1 MRRAALARH
10 AALLA
15 CVLALAAACSG
26 VLAAPA
32 PTARAVVD
40 ADGQAVRIARP
51 ARRIVTLAPHLAEA
65 VFALGAGDRLVAV
78 SDHSD
83 FPPAARRLPRV
94 GDAFSVQLEAV
105 LALRPDLVL
114 AWGASGQA
122 LSRTALARGGS
133 ALYVSRPVRLTDV
146 ATELRALGRLLGTE
160 VRADA
165 LAVAYSARLQGAAEI
180 GRGRARRVFVQM
192 GAPSLYTVGDRHYLG
207 EAVRLCGAVNIFA
220 ELRGSAPMVS
230 AEAVLARRP
239 DIVLVLDDLP
249 AGVATTWQRR
259 GLRDVRPVPSTLL
272 GRPGPRL
279 ADGVFAMCT
288 ALGH

>member
-1 MRRAALARH
+1 VRLRAAAW
-10 AALLA
+10 LA
-15 CVLALAAACSG
+15 CALAIAAACTG
-26 VLAAPA
+26 AAA
-32 PTARAVVD
+32 TAGTARTAVD
-40 ADGQAVRIARP
+40 ADGRQVHLAHP

-65 VFALGAGDRLVAV
+65 VFALGAGERLVAV
-78 SDHSD
+78 SDHYD

-122 LSRTALARGGS
+122 LSRTALERGGS
-133 ALYVSRPVRLTDV
+133 ALYVSRPVRLLDV
-146 ATELRALGRLLGTE
+146 TTELRALGRLLGTE
-160 VRADA
+160 ARAES
-165 LAVAYSARLQGAAEI
+165 LARAYAARLRGAAEI
-180 GRGRARRVFVQM
+180 GRGRARGVFVQM

-207 EAVRLCGAVNIFA
+207 EAVRLCGAVTVFE
-220 ELRGSAPMVS
+220 ELRGSAPLVS

-239 DIVLVLDDLP
+239 DIVLALDDLP
-249 AGVATTWQRR
+249 AGIAADWRRR
-259 GLRDVRPVPSTLL
+259 GLHDVRRVPSTLL

>member
-1 MRRAALARH
+1 MPAFAAAWLGCA
-10 AALLA
+10 
-15 CVLALAAACSG
+15 LALAGASA
-26 VLAAPA
+26 LAAPA
-32 PTARAVVD
+32 ATTARMVFD
-40 ADGQAVRIARP
+40 AEGQQVRLARP

-105 LALRPDLVL
+105 LALRPDIVL

-133 ALYVSRPVRLTDV
+133 ALYSSRPVRLLDV
-146 ATELRALGRLLGTE
+146 TTELRALGRLLGTE
-160 VRADA
+160 ARAEV
-165 LAVAYSARLQGAAEI
+165 LAAAYAARLQRAAEI
-180 GRGRARRVFVQM
+180 GRGRARGVFVQV
-192 GAPSLYTVGDRHYLG
+192 GSPSLYTVGDGHYLG

-220 ELRGSAPMVS
+220 GLRGSAPLVS

-249 AGVATTWQRR
+249 AGVAEAWQRR
-259 GLRDVRPVPSTLL
+259 GLRDVRPVPSALL